1 MMKLS
6 HYPFRNQFVVL
17 MMTLASL
24 MIAFYSIFTY
34 FNEKEEYLSELGN
47 EIKVIS
53 RVLENDY
60 ARLLMIG
67 LPSESIE
74 LLNKWK
80 QFPIIEHV
88 DLKEMSGQSIL
99 HYSKLDQPH
108 QTFHNIKPQETLEAN
123 QLDRVGHL
131 FFYKDIV
138 EFNGEEV
145 GVVSYVIS
153 NKKYDAL
160 VGELTKRIA
169 ISILIA
175 LALAVFLSLWLQKIF
190 VAPLKR
196 LMIRIKKI
204 ADDQLYSKTLSINE
218 NDKSELA
225 SLAKHFNVLL
235 QRMDKTLTEVE
246 NSRVLA
252 QELAYYDD
260 LTGLANRRL
269 LTEHMEYV
277 LDIATRENQHGALLF
292 IDLDNFKT
300 LNDSRGHAAGDE
312 LLKKVAESL
321 KKVFRSTDT
330 IARLGGDEF
339 VILSGHLE
347 DSEEAVINQV
357 HSLMLK
363 LRHVLSE
370 KFVVLGESY
379 HLTASI
385 GITTFPNMADNI
397 DILMK
402 QADTAMYRA
411 KEAGRDGYHFYQPE
425 MQAIAD
431 SRLQMETDLR
441 LALEADELELFYQP
455 QVDEFGRILGVEAL
469 LRWFKKD
476 GSMVSPADFIPIAEM
491 TGLILP
497 VGEWVIKE
505 AFKQLAI
512 WQRGDISPSFRVS
525 INISPYQFHQNDF
538 VQDIK
543 GLLNES
549 GALASHVTLEMTEG
563 ITIKD
568 IQSTIDKMEKL
579 SDMGFKL
586 SMDDFGTGYSSLM
599 YLKKLPLNELKV
611 DQSFVRDLETDRSD
625 AEIAATIIAMA
636 KNLKLEVVAEGVEDE
651 AQLAFLTH
659 HGCLVFQGYYF
670 YKPMRVA
677 DLTELMFG
685 HAVIL

>member
-1 MMKLS
+1 MKLS

>member
-1 MMKLS
+1 
-6 HYPFRNQFVVL
+6 
-17 MMTLASL
+17 
-24 MIAFYSIFTY
+24 
-34 FNEKEEYLSELGN
+34 
-47 EIKVIS
+47 
-53 RVLENDY
+53 
-60 ARLLMIG
+60 
-67 LPSESIE
+67 
-74 LLNKWK
+74 
-80 QFPIIEHV
+80 
-88 DLKEMSGQSIL
+88 
-99 HYSKLDQPH
+99 
-108 QTFHNIKPQETLEAN
+108 
-123 QLDRVGHL
+123 
-131 FFYKDIV
+131 
-138 EFNGEEV
+138 
-145 GVVSYVIS
+145 
-153 NKKYDAL
+153 
-160 VGELTKRIA
+160 
-169 ISILIA
+169 
-175 LALAVFLSLWLQKIF
+175 
-190 VAPLKR
+190 
-196 LMIRIKKI
+196 MIRIKKI

>member
-1 MMKLS
+1 MKLS

-651 AQLAFLTH
+651 SQLAFLTH

-670 YKPMRVA
+670 YKPMKAA